1 MNFMI
6 KKLRDGATIPMKAHE
21 SDAGFD
27 LYACTDEP
35 VIIPAGENRMIPTGL
50 SIALPDGMFGAVFA
64 RSGLATKQGLRPANA
79 VGVCDSEYRGEY
91 MVALYNDSK
100 YTQVVRN
107 GDRIAQ
113 LIIMPFIQGEMIETD
128 ELDDTSRGSGG
139 FGSTGT
145 N

>member
-1 MNFMI
+1 MTFKV
-6 KKLRDGATIPMKAHE
+6 KKLKEEATIPTKAYAK
-21 SDAGFD
+21 DAGYD

-35 VIIPAGENRMIPTGL
+35 IVIPRNENRMVPTGL
-50 SIALPDGMFGAVFA
+50 SIALPDGTFGAVFA
-64 RSGLATKQGLRPANA
+64 RSGMATKHGLRPANA

-107 GDRIAQ
+107 GDRMAQ
-113 LIIMPFIQGEMIETD
+113 LVIMPFIQGDIEMVEN
-128 ELDDTSRGSGG
+128 LDDTLRGSGG

>member
-1 MNFMI
+1 MNFMV
-6 KKLRDGATIPMKAHE
+6 KKLRDGATIPMKAHKT
-21 SDAGFD
+21 DAGFD

-35 VIIPAGENRMIPTGL
+35 VIIPAGENRIIPTGL

-113 LIIMPFIQGEMIETD
+113 LIIMPFIRGEMIETD